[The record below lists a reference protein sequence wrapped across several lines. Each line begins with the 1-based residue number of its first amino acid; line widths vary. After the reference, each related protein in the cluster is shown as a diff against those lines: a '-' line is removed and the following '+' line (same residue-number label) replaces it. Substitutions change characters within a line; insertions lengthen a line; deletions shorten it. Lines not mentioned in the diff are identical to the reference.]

1 MAHQVEFA
9 VSAVR
14 ELADL
19 KAYQRKRIHG
29 EIKKQLIDQ
38 PTMATKNRKCLG
50 NPPADFEFAPP
61 LWELRIGD
69 YRVCYDV
76 NEEDEMVFIRA
87 IRLKPPERRTKDI
100 LE

>member
-38 PTMATKNRKCLG
+38 PTMATRTESAWVTLLLILSSLLLYGSC
-50 NPPADFEFAPP
+50 ES
-61 LWELRIGD
+61 
-69 YRVCYDV
+69 
-76 NEEDEMVFIRA
+76 A
-87 IRLKPPERRTKDI
+87 IIACVMT
-100 LE
+100 